1 MPTAK
6 QCRSVAARRTNQWDP
21 LSDPMERH
29 AQFVPPLLIFAVA
42 GAPQKL
48 LEQEPPRRQH
58 SQHCQRGLG
67 FGHGLHG
74 RVVGEVL
81 EASAVGA
88 HDVVMDDEPLGDALA
103 AKNAETPLQRES
115 IAARAQP
122 LFDPCG
128 RSREMLMVRRP
139 KTNSPM
145 KVLLPEPDGPGITKR
160 CLSALAAATP
170 AARSPV
176 RTPGESRSPS

>member
-1 MPTAK
+1 M
-6 QCRSVAARRTNQWDP
+6 RSLSHHSSYSPLRARRRNCSNKN
-21 LSDPMERH
+21 L
-29 AQFVPPLLIFAVA
+29 A
-42 GAPQKL
+42 
-48 LEQEPPRRQH
+48 RRQH
-58 SQHCQRGLG
+58 SRHCQRGLG

-103 AKNAETPLQRES
+103 AKNAGDAIARES

-145 KVLLPEPDGPGITKR
+145 KVLLPEPDGPGITKM
-160 CLSALAAATP
+160 CLSALAAATL
-170 AARSPV
+170 AARSPRPNARRKPV
-176 RTPGESRSPS
+176 PVLMAKLLLMLPPLEAVTKVSC